1 MAEAAQ
7 SIYLIKGDDQSLLS
21 EALSSLVVQLVGSQ
35 SPDLT
40 VQDIPEDGDVGAVLD
55 ACQTPAFLSD
65 RRVVVVRTA
74 GRFRADEVEPLLAYL
89 SSPMPTTSLILV
101 GGGGAIPTR
110 LQKAVKEKGHVIDAS
125 VPSGK
130 GRAVWIAAKL
140 KESPVKLNREA
151 TELLQSRLGDELG
164 QLAGVLDA
172 LASAYGESATIDSDA
187 LEPFLGAGGAAAPWE
202 LTDAID
208 SGDTVTAL
216 TQLRR
221 MLDGGQR
228 HPLVI
233 MATLTRH
240 YASLL
245 RLDGSD
251 VTSEAE
257 AASILGI
264 APYPAKKA
272 MAQSRKM
279 GSQNISRAIE
289 LVSQADIDLRGGS
302 SWSGNVVL
310 EVLIARLSKLTPS
323 TGPRRSVRRAS

>member
-1 MAEAAQ
+1 MTQAAQ
-7 SIYLIKGDDQSLLS
+7 SVYLIKGDDPSLLS
-21 EALSSLVVQLVGSQ
+21 EALSALVEQLLGGRSA
-35 SPDLT
+35 DLA
-40 VQDIPEDGDVGAVLD
+40 VQDISEESDVSAVLD

-65 RRVVVVRTA
+65 RRVVLVRGA
-74 GRFRADEVEPLLAYL
+74 GRFRADEIEPLLAYL
-89 SSPMPTTSLILV
+89 ASPMPTTSLVLV

-110 LQKAVKEKGHVIDAS
+110 LQKAVKEKGHLIDAS

-130 GRAVWIAAKL
+130 GRTAWIAQRL
-140 KESPVKLNREA
+140 KDSPVKLDRGA

-164 QLAGVLDA
+164 QLSGVLDA
-172 LASAYGESATIDSDA
+172 LASAYGESAAIDADA

-208 SGDTVTAL
+208 TGDTVMAL

-221 MLDGGQR
+221 MLNGGQR
-228 HPLVI
+228 HPLVV

-257 AASILGI
+257 AAALLGI

-272 MAQSRKM
+272 MNQSRKM
-279 GSQNISRAIE
+279 GSANVNRAIE
-289 LVSQADIDLRGGS
+289 LVSQADIDLRGAS
-302 SWSGNVVL
+302 SWPGAVIL
-310 EVLIARLSKLTPS
+310 EVLIARLSKLTPFKS
-323 TGPRRSVRRAS
+323 PTRAGRRVG